1 MAGDDYLGFNNS
13 AYLSERQCCDRNRAL
28 GHFLAENGCL
38 PKGADVKKII
48 ELYSQV
54 TLNVSFTPNSSMTF
68 FIVMLIGNDV

>member
-54 TLNVSFTPNSSMTF
+54 PNHPSS
-68 FIVMLIGNDV
+68 L

>member
-54 TLNVSFTPNSSMTF
+54 LD
-68 FIVMLIGNDV
+68 IK

>member
-54 TLNVSFTPNSSMTF
+54 LNTKFSLKHFPNTDF
-68 FIVMLIGNDV
+68 FPSCVHWK